1 MKKTLAVL
9 TSSTLL
15 AACGGGSSTPA
26 EQAAAP
32 LAVYA
37 GSWQTPCQDKAI
49 ETMTIT
55 SKADGSL
62 EIADKI
68 EHFETANCSGTPFA
82 TQSPSAT
89 STVSYGS
96 TAEVQVQLNP
106 AGATNTTRIDKIT
119 LSSPTYTNVF
129 TGKDLIY
136 SVELGKPAWCVTHP
150 DKPRSCAADA
160 GQEPASTQ
168 TGGLYLQGDK
178 LYQLL
183 PDAAVYKTNFV
194 LTRK

>member
-15 AACGGGSSTPA
+15 AACGGGASTPA
-26 EQAAAP
+26 EQTAAP
-32 LAVYA
+32 LSVYA
-37 GSWQTPCQDKAI
+37 GSWQTPCQDKAL

-68 EHFETANCSGTPFA
+68 EHFDTADCSGTPFA

-89 STVSYGS
+89 SSISYGS

-106 AGATNTTRIDKIT
+106 AGATTATRIDKIT
-119 LSSPTYTNVF
+119 LNSPAYTNVF
-129 TGKDLIY
+129 TGKDLRY
-136 SVELGKPAWCVTHP
+136 SVELGEPSWCVIHP
-150 DKPRSCAADA
+150 DRPRSCVADA
-160 GQEPASTQ
+160 SAEPASTQ
-168 TGGLYLQGDK
+168 TGGLYLQGNK
-178 LYQLL
+178 LYLLL